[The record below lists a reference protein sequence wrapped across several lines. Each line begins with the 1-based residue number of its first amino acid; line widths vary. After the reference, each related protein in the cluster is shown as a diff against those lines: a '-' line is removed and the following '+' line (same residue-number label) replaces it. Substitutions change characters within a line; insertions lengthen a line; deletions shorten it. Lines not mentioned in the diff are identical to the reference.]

1 MAHARIDLKDAVIN
15 GEDDPVNVVYSR
27 APLPGEIA
35 VERFR
40 FADAAISIYSAVLGI
55 QAGIENIEER
65 TQNFKLREEQERAI
79 GNTQTLLDP
88 RRSDVCAFTEGV
100 LCCEV

>member
-1 MAHARIDLKDAVIN
+1 MKA
-15 GEDDPVNVVYSR
+15 
-27 APLPGEIA
+27 
-35 VERFR
+35 
-40 FADAAISIYSAVLGI
+40 AVLGI

-79 GNTQTLLDP
+79 GNTLTLLGP